1 MNYIEPDGISGQQY
15 LESLK
20 NAAKCIKSAG
30 KHIRDARNIRDTLT
44 LEQADQLLGMIR
56 GSIYQL
62 HDFEKREGQK

>member
-1 MNYIEPDGISGQQY
+1 MNYIEPDGVSRAQY

-20 NAAKCIKSAG
+20 NAAICIKSAG
-30 KHIRDARNIRDTLT
+30 KHIRDAQNIRDSIT

-62 HDFEKREGQK
+62 HDFEKREGKK